1 MRPISFCLFVFLK
14 MDFEFD
20 DALLRMECSLHS
32 KSIQKREEV
41 WAGILIKRKINKTK
55 IKPE

>member
-1 MRPISFCLFVFLK
+1 